1 MAIFCVTETHWQI
14 FCRLMHNEA
23 LLAEPRFA
31 TNAERARHME
41 EVDALVRSWSQQF
54 TRAELT
60 VLLNE
65 AGVPCGPVLTLEEV
79 ADDAHLKQRQIIVE
93 IAHPMKGPVKV
104 IGCPLKFS
112 TADGALQIDVL
123 PAPGIGQHNEEVYTS
138 LLGYTPA
145 DLERWR
151 AEDII

>member
-1 MAIFCVTETHWQI
+1 
-14 FCRLMHNEA
+14 
-23 LLAEPRFA
+23 
-31 TNAERARHME
+31 ME
-41 EVDALVRSWSQQF
+41 EVDTLVQTWSQQF

-60 VLLNE
+60 GLLNE

-93 IAHPMKGPVKV
+93 IEHPVKGPVKV
-104 IGCPLKFS
+104 IGCPLKFY
-112 TADGALQIDVL
+112 TADGALQIEVL

-138 LLGYTPA
+138 LLGYPAA

-151 AEDII
+151 AEGII